1 MITLTIDGRRVTVPP
16 ETSVLDAA
24 RWLGIRIPTLC
35 HVPGIEP
42 AASCFLCAV
51 QIEGRRTLS
60 PSCAMPAAEGMVVA
74 TDTADVRAVR
84 KMALEL
90 LLSDHAG
97 ECVAPCA
104 ARCPAGLDIPGFVNG
119 IATRDTRHAMQVI
132 GRSLALPGSLGRI
145 CPRLCEQ
152 ACRRCDL
159 DKGLAI
165 GALHRYAADQDRAGA
180 APLLPARAPATG
192 KAIAIVGA
200 GPAGLAAAWY
210 LLQQGH
216 VCTLFDAHPLP
227 GGMLRYGIPA
237 YRLPKDAL
245 DAEIAGLGTL
255 GAHFRMGARWGDDFT
270 LAELRGTY
278 DAVFVA
284 IGAQQAQGL
293 RCPGEEHALAGVEFL
308 ERVAQGNPPP
318 LGDDVV
324 VLGGGNTAV
333 DCARSAVR
341 LGARSVR
348 ILYRRSR
355 QEMPCLMEEVEAAEA
370 EGVHVDLLV
379 APMKLE
385 VVWGDALRTPGG
397 YPGRGSDRDAPIGA
411 ATVRER
417 FLLTCKRMTLGE
429 PDASG
434 RRRPVPVEGSEF
446 AVACSTAIAAIGQFV
461 PRALAEREGLGVT
474 ARGIAADPGTLATNL
489 PGVFAGGDAVLG
501 ADLAVRAVAAG
512 RIAAASIHQYLTG
525 QAVTGEPAIAGI
537 AMQPVDDAERAA
549 IFRAIESAARVRA
562 PEIPMERRL
571 ASFDEVEQALPH
583 ADAMREAR
591 RCLSCGCR
599 KADCCLVRSLATE
612 YDVDVYR
619 FAGQRRRFSQDLSHP
634 EIVYE
639 PGKCISCDACVR
651 IAAAAGEPL
660 GLATI
665 GRGFDV
671 AVAVPFGRPLSEGL
685 LHAAQRCAAA
695 CPTGALALRTAR
707 SCDACELA
715 CER

>member
-1 MITLTIDGRRVTVPP
+1 MITLTIDGRRVTVAPG
-16 ETSVLDAA
+16 TSVLDAA
-24 RWLGIRIPTLC
+24 RWLGIRIPTMC
-35 HVPGIEP
+35 HVPGMEP
-42 AASCFLCAV
+42 AASCFVCAV

-60 PSCAMPAAEGMVVA
+60 PSCAMPAAEGMVVT
-74 TDTADVRAVR
+74 TDSADVLTARR
-84 KMALEL
+84 MALEL

-104 ARCPAGLDIPGFVNG
+104 AQCPAGLDIPGFVKG
-119 IATRDTRHAMQVI
+119 IATGDTRRAMEVL
-132 GRSLALPGSLGRI
+132 GDRLALPGSLGRI

-152 ACRRCDL
+152 ACRRCDF
-159 DKGLAI
+159 DQGLAI
-165 GALHRYAADQDRAGA
+165 GALHRYAADQDRSSA
-180 APLLPARAPATG
+180 APYLPPRAPATG
-192 KAIAIVGA
+192 NAIAIVGA

-210 LLQQGH
+210 LLQKGH

-245 DAEIAGLGTL
+245 DAEIAGLGAL
-255 GAHFRMGARWGDDFT
+255 GAHFRMGARWGEDFT
-270 LAELRGTY
+270 LAEMSGTY

-284 IGAQQAQGL
+284 IGAQHAQGL
-293 RCPGEEHALAGVEFL
+293 RCPGEELALPGIGFL
-308 ERVAQGNPPP
+308 EQVAQGNAPP

-341 LGARSVR
+341 LGARNVR

-355 QEMPCLMEEVEAAEA
+355 QEMPCLMAEVEAAEA
-370 EGVHVDLLV
+370 EGVGVDLLV
-379 APMKLE
+379 APRRLE
-385 VVWGDALRTPGG
+385 
-397 YPGRGSDRDAPIGA
+397 GRGSDRHAPIGA

-417 FLLTCKRMTLGE
+417 FLLTCQRMTLGE

-434 RRRPVPVEGSEF
+434 RRRPVPLEGSEF
-446 AVACSTAIAAIGQFV
+446 TLRCSTAIAATGQSV
-461 PRALAEREGLGVT
+461 ELALAEREGLRVT
-474 ARGIAADPGTLATNL
+474 AWGIAADERTLATNL

-501 ADLAVRAVAAG
+501 ADLAVRAVASG
-512 RIAAASIHQYLTG
+512 RVAAASIHQYLTG
-525 QAVTGEPAIAGI
+525 QAVTGEPAMAGI
-537 AMQPVDDAERAA
+537 ALQPVDDRERAA
-549 IFRAIESAARVRA
+549 LFRAIESAARVRP
-562 PEIPMERRL
+562 PEIPIARRL

-583 ADAMREAR
+583 PDAAREAR

-599 KADCCLVRSLATE
+599 KADGCLVRSLATQ

-651 IAAAAGEPL
+651 IAAAAGEEL
-660 GLATI
+660 GLAMI

-685 LHAAQRCAAA
+685 RHAAQRCAAA

-707 SCDACELA
+707 SCDACGLGCVE
-715 CER
+715 